1 MEGAA
6 GGVEELGRVHVS
18 AFLAKRF
25 LFGSR
30 RGLPKTVSLLA
41 LFGVAL
47 GAASLVVAM
56 GLMSGYR
63 HDLAEKLAGTSAE
76 VIAVPEPGANVE
88 AQRAQLRSLPNVTA
102 VARTAFAPAL
112 LLSSRTPE
120 GVDALV
126 KALEVPEGLATT
138 RLLGAVPG
146 LANAF
151 AQLEAKGKTP
161 VLLGVG
167 LARKLGVSAGG
178 ALALETSSAAL
189 AAGLAVPARTPLS
202 VAAVVETGFSEVDD
216 GWAVVPL
223 PVFERLAPPGARQG
237 VWEMKLV
244 RPSLSSETVAAARK
258 LLGENATV
266 LDWKILNRDLFEAL
280 AVQQTL
286 LFVVLTLI
294 VAVAAGTVVS
304 SLVVL
309 LAEKTREVGVLAAL
323 GAPPALVARAF
334 RLSGMLLGGTG
345 LALGVAFGTL
355 VCALL
360 TGFRVVRF
368 PPEIAKV
375 YYLSW
380 MPFRPEPLHV
390 LGILAIGLLLVLGA
404 SALPARR
411 AARMNPADALR
422 YE

>member
-1 MEGAA
+1 MQSPSLRTRSPLN
-6 GGVEELGRVHVS
+6 VP

-25 LFGSR
+25 LLGSR

-63 HDLAEKLAGTSAE
+63 HELAEKVAGTSAE
-76 VIAVPEPGANVE
+76 VVAMPEPGADAE
-88 AQRAQLRSLPNVTA
+88 KQRAQLRALPNVTA

-112 LLSSRTPE
+112 LLSSRAPE

-126 KALEVPEGLATT
+126 KALELPDGLATT

-146 LANAF
+146 LAKSF
-151 AQLEAKGKTP
+151 ADVEAKGETP
-161 VLLGVG
+161 VLLGAG
-167 LARKLGVSAGG
+167 LAKRLGAPVGG
-178 ALALETSSAAL
+178 TIVLETSSAAL
-189 AAGLAVPARTPLS
+189 AAGLAVPSRTPLA

-223 PVFERLAPPGARQG
+223 AVFERLAPPGARQG
-237 VWEMKLV
+237 VWEMKLL
-244 RPSLSSETVAAARK
+244 RPSVSGETVAAARK
-258 LLGENATV
+258 LLGESATV
-266 LDWKILNRDLFEAL
+266 LDWKVLNRDLFEAL

-294 VAVAAGTVVS
+294 VAVAAGTIVS

-323 GAPPALVARAF
+323 GATPALVARTF
-334 RLSGMLLGGTG
+334 RLSGILLGGAG
-345 LALGVAFGTL
+345 LALGVLFGIL
-355 VCALL
+355 VCFLL
-360 TGFRVVRF
+360 TAFRVVRF

-375 YYLSW
+375 YYLTW

-390 LGILAIGLLLVLGA
+390 LGILAVGLLLVLCA
-404 SALPARR
+404 SLLPARR
-411 AARMNPADALR
+411 AARLNPADALR

>member
-1 MEGAA
+1 MN
-6 GGVEELGRVHVS
+6 VS

-25 LFGSR
+25 LLGSR

-76 VIAVPEPGANVE
+76 VIAMPEPGANVE
-88 AQRAQLRSLPNVTA
+88 EQRSALRVLPNVAA

-112 LLSSRTPE
+112 LLSARAPE

-126 KALEVPEGLATT
+126 KALELPDGLTTT
-138 RLLGAVPG
+138 RLLGAVPD
-146 LANAF
+146 LARSFGDLKARG
-151 AQLEAKGKTP
+151 ATP
-161 VLLGVG
+161 VLLGAG
-167 LARKLGVSAGG
+167 LAKRLGASAGG
-178 ALALETSSAAL
+178 TIVLETASAAL
-189 AAGLAVPARTPLS
+189 AAGLAVPARTPLT

-223 PVFERLAPPGARQG
+223 AVFERLAPPGARQG

-244 RPSLSSETVAAARK
+244 KPSASTETVAAARK
-258 LLGENATV
+258 LLGDGATV
-266 LDWKILNRDLFEAL
+266 LDWKVLNRDLFEAL

-286 LFVVLTLI
+286 LFIVLTLI

-309 LAEKTREVGVLAAL
+309 LAEKTRDVGVLSAL
-323 GAPPALVARAF
+323 GASPVLVARTF
-334 RLSGMLLGGTG
+334 RLSGMLLGGSGLVLGVVFG
-345 LALGVAFGTL
+345 LA
-355 VCALL
+355 VCFLL
-360 TGFRVVRF
+360 TVFRVVRF

-375 YYLSW
+375 YYLTW

-390 LGILAIGLLLVLGA
+390 LGILGVGLLLVFGA
-404 SALPARR
+404 SLLPARR
-411 AARMNPADALR
+411 AARMNPSEALR

>member
-1 MEGAA
+1 MN
-6 GGVEELGRVHVS
+6 VP

-76 VIAVPEPGANVE
+76 VVAMPEPGANAAE
-88 AQRAQLRSLPNVTA
+88 QRARLRALPNVA
-102 VARTAFAPAL
+102 AIARTAFAPAL
-112 LLSSRTPE
+112 LLSSRAPE

-126 KALEVPEGLATT
+126 KALELPDGLATT

-146 LANAF
+146 LARSF
-151 AQLEAKGKTP
+151 ADLEARGATP
-161 VLLGVG
+161 VLLGAG
-167 LARKLGVSAGG
+167 LAKRLGASVGG
-178 ALALETSSAAL
+178 AVVLETSSAAL
-189 AAGLAVPARTPLS
+189 AAGLAVPSRTPLA

-223 PVFERLAPPGARQG
+223 AVFERLAPPGARQG
-237 VWEMKLV
+237 VWEMKLL
-244 RPSLSSETVAAARK
+244 RPSLSGETVAAARK
-258 LLGENATV
+258 VLGEGATV
-266 LDWKILNRDLFEAL
+266 LDWKVLNRDLFEAL

-294 VAVAAGTVVS
+294 VAVAAGTIVS

-323 GAPPALVARAF
+323 GATPALVARTF
-334 RLSGMLLGGTG
+334 RLSGILLGGAG
-345 LALGVAFGTL
+345 LALGVLFGLL
-355 VCALL
+355 VCFLL
-360 TGFRVVRF
+360 TAFRVVRF

-375 YYLSW
+375 YYLTW

-390 LGILAIGLLLVLGA
+390 FGILAIGLLLVLCA
-404 SALPARR
+404 SLLPARR
-411 AARMNPADALR
+411 AARLNPAEALR

>member
-1 MEGAA
+1 MPHPSRWTRARLN
-6 GGVEELGRVHVS
+6 VP

-76 VIAVPEPGANVE
+76 IVAMPEPGANVE
-88 AQRAQLRSLPNVTA
+88 KQRVELRALPNVTA

-112 LLSSRTPE
+112 LLSSRAPD

-126 KALEVPEGLATT
+126 KALELPDGLATT

-146 LANAF
+146 LAKSF
-151 AQLEAKGKTP
+151 SDVEAKGETP
-161 VLLGVG
+161 VLLGAG
-167 LARKLGVSAGG
+167 LAKRLGASAGG
-178 ALALETSSAAL
+178 AIVLETSSAAL
-189 AAGLAVPARTPLS
+189 AAGLAVPARTPLA

-216 GWAVVPL
+216 GWAVIPL
-223 PVFERLAPPGARQG
+223 AAFQRLAPPGARQG
-237 VWEMKLV
+237 VWELKLV
-244 RPSLSSETVAAARK
+244 RPSASGETVAAARK

-309 LAEKTREVGVLAAL
+309 LAEKTREVGVLVAL
-323 GAPPALVARAF
+323 GGSPALVARTF

-345 LALGVAFGTL
+345 LTLGVFFGIL
-355 VCALL
+355 VCFLL
-360 TGFRVVRF
+360 TVFRAVRF

-375 YYLSW
+375 YYLAW

-390 LGILAIGLLLVLGA
+390 LAILAIGFLLVLGA

>member
-1 MEGAA
+1 LN
-6 GGVEELGRVHVS
+6 VP

-25 LFGSR
+25 LLGSR

-63 HDLAEKLAGTSAE
+63 RDLAEKLAGTSAE
-76 VIAVPEPGANVE
+76 VVAMPEPGANAAE
-88 AQRAQLRSLPNVTA
+88 QRARLRALPNVTA

-112 LLSSRTPE
+112 LLSSRAPE

-126 KALEVPEGLATT
+126 KALELPDGLSTT

-146 LANAF
+146 LAKSF
-151 AQLEAKGKTP
+151 EEATARGATP
-161 VLLGVG
+161 VLLGAG
-167 LARKLGVSAGG
+167 LAKRLGATVGG
-178 ALALETSSAAL
+178 AVVLETSSAAL
-189 AAGLAVPARTPLS
+189 AAGLAVPQRTPLA
-202 VAAVVETGFSEVDD
+202 VAAIVETGFSEVDD

-223 PVFERLAPPGARQG
+223 AVFERLAPPGARQG
-237 VWEMKLV
+237 VWEMKLA
-244 RPSLSSETVAAARK
+244 RPSASSETVAAARK
-258 LLGENATV
+258 LLGEGATV
-266 LDWKILNRDLFEAL
+266 LDWKVLNRDLFDAL

-323 GAPPALVARAF
+323 GASPALVARTF
-334 RLSGMLLGGTG
+334 RLSGTLLGGAG
-345 LALGVAFGTL
+345 LALGVLFGLL
-355 VCALL
+355 VCFLL
-360 TGFRVVRF
+360 TAFRAVRF

-375 YYLSW
+375 YYLTW

-390 LGILAIGLLLVLGA
+390 LAILLVGLLLVLGA
-404 SALPARR
+404 SVLPARR

>member
-1 MEGAA
+1 
-6 GGVEELGRVHVS
+6 
-18 AFLAKRF
+18 
-25 LFGSR
+25 
-30 RGLPKTVSLLA
+30 
-41 LFGVAL
+41 
-47 GAASLVVAM
+47 
-56 GLMSGYR
+56 
-63 HDLAEKLAGTSAE
+63 
-76 VIAVPEPGANVE
+76 
-88 AQRAQLRSLPNVTA
+88 
-102 VARTAFAPAL
+102 
-112 LLSSRTPE
+112 
-120 GVDALV
+120 
-126 KALEVPEGLATT
+126 
-138 RLLGAVPG
+138 
-146 LANAF
+146 
-151 AQLEAKGKTP
+151 
-161 VLLGVG
+161 
-167 LARKLGVSAGG
+167 
-178 ALALETSSAAL
+178 
-189 AAGLAVPARTPLS
+189 
-202 VAAVVETGFSEVDD
+202 
-216 GWAVVPL
+216 VVPL
-223 PVFERLAPPGARQG
+223 AVFERLAPPGARQG

-244 RPSLSSETVAAARK
+244 RPSASGQTVAAARK

-345 LALGVAFGTL
+345 LALGVFFGIL
-355 VCALL
+355 VCFLL
-360 TGFRVVRF
+360 TVFRAVRF

-390 LGILAIGLLLVLGA
+390 FGILAIGFLLVLGA

>member
-1 MEGAA
+1 MN
-6 GGVEELGRVHVS
+6 VP
-18 AFLAKRF
+18 AFLARRF
-25 LFGSR
+25 LLGSR

-76 VIAVPEPGANVE
+76 IVAMPEPGANVE
-88 AQRAQLRSLPNVTA
+88 AQRTRLRALPNVTA

-112 LLSSRTPE
+112 ILSSRAPE

-126 KALEVPEGLATT
+126 KALELPDGLETT

-146 LANAF
+146 LANSF
-151 AQLEAKGKTP
+151 ADLEVKGRTP
-161 VLLGVG
+161 VLLGAG
-167 LARKLGVSAGG
+167 LARRLGASRGTTIV
-178 ALALETSSAAL
+178 LETSSAAL
-189 AAGLAVPARTPLS
+189 AAGLAVPARTPLE

-237 VWEMKLV
+237 VWEMKLR
-244 RPSLSSETVAAARK
+244 RPADSGETVAAVRK

-323 GAPPALVARAF
+323 GAPPAVVTRAF

-345 LALGVAFGTL
+345 LALGVLFGLL
-355 VCALL
+355 VCFLL
-360 TGFRVVRF
+360 TAFRAVRF

-380 MPFRPEPLHV
+380 MPFRPELLHV
-390 LGILAIGLLLVLGA
+390 LGILAIGLLLVLAA

>member
-1 MEGAA
+1 MN
-6 GGVEELGRVHVS
+6 VP

-25 LFGSR
+25 LWGSR
-30 RGLPKTVSLLA
+30 RGLPKTVSILA

-47 GAASLVVAM
+47 GAAALVVAM

-76 VIAVPEPGANVE
+76 VVAMPEPGANVE
-88 AQRAQLRSLPNVTA
+88 EQRARLRALPNVTA

-112 LLSSRTPE
+112 ILSSRAPD

-126 KALEVPEGLATT
+126 KGLELPDGLATT

-146 LANAF
+146 LARSF
-151 AQLEAKGKTP
+151 ADLEAQGRTP
-161 VLLGVG
+161 VLLGAG
-167 LARKLGVSAGG
+167 LARTLGASKGTAIV
-178 ALALETSSAAL
+178 LETSSAAL
-189 AAGLAVPARTPLS
+189 AAGLAVPARTPLA
-202 VAAVVETGFSEVDD
+202 VAGVVETGFSEVDD

-237 VWEMKLV
+237 VWEMKLR
-244 RPSLSSETVAAARK
+244 RPADSATTVAAARK

-266 LDWKILNRDLFEAL
+266 LDWKILNRDLFETL

-304 SLVVL
+304 ALVVL

-323 GAPPALVARAF
+323 GAPPALVTRAF

-345 LALGVAFGTL
+345 LALGVLFGLL
-355 VCALL
+355 VCFLL
-360 TGFRVVRF
+360 TAFRAVRF

-390 LGILAIGLLLVLGA
+390 LGILAIGFLLVLTA

-411 AARMNPADALR
+411 VARMNPADALR

>member
-1 MEGAA
+1 MN
-6 GGVEELGRVHVS
+6 VP
-18 AFLAKRF
+18 AFLARRF
-25 LFGSR
+25 LLGSR

-76 VIAVPEPGANVE
+76 IVAMLEPGANVE
-88 AQRAQLRSLPNVTA
+88 AQRTRLRALPNVTA

-112 LLSSRTPE
+112 ILSSRAPE

-126 KALEVPEGLATT
+126 KALELPDGLETT

-146 LANAF
+146 LANSF
-151 AQLEAKGKTP
+151 ADLEVKGRTP
-161 VLLGVG
+161 VLLGAG
-167 LARKLGVSAGG
+167 LARWLGASRGTTIV
-178 ALALETSSAAL
+178 LETSSAAL
-189 AAGLAVPARTPLS
+189 AAGLAVPARTPLE

-237 VWEMKLV
+237 VWEMKLR
-244 RPSLSSETVAAARK
+244 RPADSGETVAAVRK

-323 GAPPALVARAF
+323 GAPPAVVTRAF

-345 LALGVAFGTL
+345 LALGVLFGLL
-355 VCALL
+355 VCFLL
-360 TGFRVVRF
+360 TAFRAVRF

-380 MPFRPEPLHV
+380 MPFRPELLHV
-390 LGILAIGLLLVLGA
+390 LGILAIGLLLVLAA

>member
-1 MEGAA
+1 ME
-6 GGVEELGRVHVS
+6 LRVA

-76 VIAVPEPGANVE
+76 IVAMPEPGANVE
-88 AQRAQLRSLPNVTA
+88 EQRVELRALPNVTA

-112 LLSSRTPE
+112 LLSSRAPD

-126 KALEVPEGLATT
+126 KALELPDGLATT

-146 LANAF
+146 LAKSF
-151 AQLEAKGKTP
+151 ADLEATGETP
-161 VLLGVG
+161 VLLGAG
-167 LARKLGVSAGG
+167 LAKKLGASAGG
-178 ALALETSSAAL
+178 AIVLETSSAAL
-189 AAGLAVPARTPLS
+189 VAGLAVPARTPLA

-223 PVFERLAPPGARQG
+223 AVFERLAPPGARQG
-237 VWEMKLV
+237 VWEMKV
-244 RPSLSSETVAAARK
+244 ARPSASGETVAAARK

-323 GAPPALVARAF
+323 GAPPALVARTF
-334 RLSGMLLGGTG
+334 RLSGMLLGGAG
-345 LALGVAFGTL
+345 LALGVLFGIL
-355 VCALL
+355 VCFFL
-360 TGFRVVRF
+360 TVFHAVRF

-390 LGILAIGLLLVLGA
+390 LGILAIGFLLVLGA